1 MLNCGILGRVGTPPD
16 VTMPVIGITG
26 GISTGKT
33 TLVECLR
40 ELVPEA
46 RFFDADTAAREL
58 ADKDAE
64 VRGLI
69 EKEFGAAVY
78 SSGDLNRGAVR
89 TIVFADAEKKRAL
102 EQILHPR
109 IRRQW
114 SLEAEGHRNST
125 ELFFADIPLL
135 YETGGETLCDRVVVV
150 ACSPGVQLERLM
162 ARTGLGKAEAQQ
174 MIDAQMPLTE
184 KISRAD
190 HLVWNNGGVDVLKE
204 QARLLVGLWN
214 DGRRPSQDLGRP
226 AGIPPN

>member
-1 MLNCGILGRVGTPPD
+1 
-16 VTMPVIGITG
+16 MPAIGITG

-33 TLVECLR
+33 TFLSCLR

-46 RFFDADTAAREL
+46 GFFDADQAAREL
-58 ADKDAE
+58 GDRDPE

-69 EKEFGAAVY
+69 EKEFGPTVY
-78 SSGDLNRGAVR
+78 SREGLNREAMR
-89 TIVFADAEKKRAL
+89 SIVFTDAEKKRAL

-150 ACSPGVQLERLM
+150 ACSPGLQLERLM
-162 ARTGLGKAEAQQ
+162 ARMGPPRAEAQQ

-190 HLVWNNGGVDVLKE
+190 HVVWNNGGRDVLAE
-204 QARLLVGLWN
+204 QARLLVRLWRNGLSPI
-214 DGRRPSQDLGRP
+214 R
-226 AGIPPN
+226 

>member
-1 MLNCGILGRVGTPPD
+1 
-16 VTMPVIGITG
+16 MPAIGITG
-26 GISTGKT
+26 GISTGKST
-33 TLVECLR
+33 FLNCLR
-40 ELVPEA
+40 EIA
-46 RFFDADTAAREL
+46 SNSRFYDADAAAREL
-58 ADKDAE
+58 ADRDLE

-69 EKEFGAAVY
+69 EQEFGAAVY

-114 SLEAEGHRNST
+114 SLEAESHRNSA

-150 ACSPGVQLERLM
+150 ACTPSLQLERLM
-162 ARTGLGKAEAQQ
+162 ARTRFGKSEAQQ

-184 KISRAD
+184 KIGRAD
-190 HLVWNNGGVDVLKE
+190 HVVWNNGGRDVLKE
-204 QARLLVGLWN
+204 QARLLVEFWKK
-214 DGRRPSQDLGRP
+214 DTAAIRRS
-226 AGIPPN
+226 